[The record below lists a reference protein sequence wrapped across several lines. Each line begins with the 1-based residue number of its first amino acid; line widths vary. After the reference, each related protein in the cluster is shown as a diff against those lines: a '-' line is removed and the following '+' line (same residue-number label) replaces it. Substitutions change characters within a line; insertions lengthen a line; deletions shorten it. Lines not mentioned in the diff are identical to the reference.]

1 MEESNNYPKNH
12 MDFEDDDI
20 VAPQALT
27 ETTKDK
33 LRSYVTRLENLESEK
48 QEVADQIKDVYADA
62 KALGFDTKALR
73 SVIRLRKQD
82 QKKRQE
88 FEMQLDLYLHALG
101 EI

>member
-1 MEESNNYPKNH
+1 MYPSNQF
-12 MDFEDDDI
+12 DEDDV

-33 LRSYVTRLENLESEK
+33 LRAYVKRLENLEAEK

-73 SVIRLRKQD
+73 KVITLRKKD

-88 FEMQLDLYLHALG
+88 EEMMLDLYLHALG

>member
-1 MEESNNYPKNH
+1 
-12 MDFEDDDI
+12 MDFDDNDI

-27 ETTKDK
+27 ETSKDK
-33 LRSYVTRLENLESEK
+33 LRSYVTRIENLEAEK
-48 QEVADQIKDVYADA
+48 SEVADQLKDVYADA

-73 SVIRLRKQD
+73 KVVSIRKKD

-88 FEMQLDLYLHALG
+88 EEMMLDLYLHALG

>member
-1 MEESNNYPKNH
+1 
-12 MDFEDDDI
+12 MDFEADDI

-33 LRSYVTRLENLESEK
+33 LRSYVARLENLEAEK

-73 SVIRLRKQD
+73 KVISLRKKD
-82 QKKRQE
+82 QKQRQE
-88 FEMQLDLYLHALG
+88 EEMMLDLYLHALG

>member
-1 MEESNNYPKNH
+1 MNFES
-12 MDFEDDDI
+12 DDI

-27 ETTKDK
+27 ETSKDK
-33 LRSYVTRLENLESEK
+33 LRSYVARLENLEAEK

-73 SVIRLRKQD
+73 KVISLRKKD

-88 FEMQLDLYLHALG
+88 EEMMLDLYLHALG

>member
-1 MEESNNYPKNH
+1 
-12 MDFEDDDI
+12 MDFESDDI

-27 ETTKDK
+27 ETSKDK
-33 LRSYVTRLENLESEK
+33 LRSYVARLENLEAEK

-73 SVIRLRKQD
+73 KVISLRKKD

-88 FEMQLDLYLHALG
+88 EEMMLDLYLHALG

>member
-1 MEESNNYPKNH
+1 M
-12 MDFEDDDI
+12 
-20 VAPQALT
+20 
-27 ETTKDK
+27 
-33 LRSYVTRLENLESEK
+33 RSYVARLENLEAEK

-73 SVIRLRKQD
+73 KVISLRKKD

-88 FEMQLDLYLHALG
+88 EEMMLDLYLHALG

>member
-1 MEESNNYPKNH
+1 MEIEIN
-12 MDFEDDDI
+12 DI

-33 LRSYVTRLENLESEK
+33 LCSYVKRIENLEEEK
-48 QEVADQIKDVYADA
+48 TEIAEQIKDVYGDA
-62 KALGFDTKALR
+62 KALGFDTNAIRKVIALR
-73 SVIRLRKQD
+73 KKD

-88 FEMQLDLYLHALG
+88 EEMMLDLYLHALG

>member
-1 MEESNNYPKNH
+1 
-12 MDFEDDDI
+12 MDFESDDI

-33 LRSYVTRLENLESEK
+33 LRSYVARLENLEAEK

-73 SVIRLRKQD
+73 KVITLRKKD

-88 FEMQLDLYLHALG
+88 EEMMLDLYLHALG

>member
-1 MEESNNYPKNH
+1 
-12 MDFEDDDI
+12 MDFESDDI

-33 LRSYVTRLENLESEK
+33 LRSYVARLENLEAEK

-73 SVIRLRKQD
+73 KVISLRKKD

-88 FEMQLDLYLHALG
+88 EEMMLDLYLHALG

>member
-1 MEESNNYPKNH
+1 MSFE
-12 MDFEDDDI
+12 EDDL

-33 LRSYVTRLENLESEK
+33 LRAYVARLENLEAEKSEI
-48 QEVADQIKDVYADA
+48 ADQIKEVYADA

-73 SVIRLRKQD
+73 KVIVLRKKD

-88 FEMQLDLYLHALG
+88 EEMMLDLYLHALG

>member
-1 MEESNNYPKNH
+1 
-12 MDFEDDDI
+12 MDFETIDI

-27 ETTKDK
+27 ETSKDK
-33 LRSYVTRLENLESEK
+33 LRSYVTRIENLEAEK
-48 QEVADQIKDVYADA
+48 TEIADQLKDVYADA

-73 SVIRLRKQD
+73 KVVSLRKKD

-88 FEMQLDLYLHALG
+88 EEMMLDLYLHALG

>member
-1 MEESNNYPKNH
+1 
-12 MDFEDDDI
+12 MDFESDDI

-33 LRSYVTRLENLESEK
+33 LRSYVARLENLEAEK

-73 SVIRLRKQD
+73 KVITLRKKD

-88 FEMQLDLYLHALG
+88 EEMMLELYLHALG

>member
-1 MEESNNYPKNH
+1 
-12 MDFEDDDI
+12 MDFESNDI

-27 ETTKDK
+27 ETSKDK
-33 LRSYVTRLENLESEK
+33 LRSYVTRIENLEAEK
-48 QEVADQIKDVYADA
+48 TEVADQLKDVYADA

-73 SVIRLRKQD
+73 KVVSLRKKD

-88 FEMQLDLYLHALG
+88 EEMMLDLYLHALG